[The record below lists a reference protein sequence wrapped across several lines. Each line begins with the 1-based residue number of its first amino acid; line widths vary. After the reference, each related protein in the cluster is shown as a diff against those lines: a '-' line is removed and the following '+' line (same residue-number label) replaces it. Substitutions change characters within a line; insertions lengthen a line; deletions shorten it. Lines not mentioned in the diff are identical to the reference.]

1 MMRAYDYDLRRVV
14 MKAVDERKS
23 FKEISEQYGI
33 DRKTIYRWRMSRKN
47 RGDFKAKEEYVR
59 GPAPKIKDLEA
70 LKAFVINNKN
80 KTLKE
85 LANLWFE
92 PISGESIRRA
102 LKKINFTYKK
112 NFWLSRK
119 IGKTEK
125 YF

>member
-1 MMRAYDYDLRRVV
+1 MRAYDYDLRKVV
-14 MKAVDERKS
+14 MKAVDEGKT

-33 DRKTIYRWRMSRKN
+33 DRKTIYRWRMNRKN
-47 RGDFKAKEEYVR
+47 RGNFKAKEVYVR
-59 GPAPKIKDLEA
+59 GPSPKIKDLEK
-70 LKAFVINNKN
+70 LKVFIINNKN

-112 NFWLSRK
+112 NFWLPRK
-119 IGKTEK
+119 IEKAEK